1 MDFKK
6 ITEEDSLHDHLEE
19 NSVIEI
25 LNKINLEDQKVASAV
40 KEVIEPIKNLV
51 EAIVPKMKLGGRLFY
66 IGAGTSGRLGVV
78 DASECPPTFGVSFDL
93 VVGIIAGGYTAIR
106 KAV

>member
-40 KEVIEPIKNLV
+40 KQVIEPIKNLV
-51 EAIVPKMKLGGRLFY
+51 NQ
-66 IGAGTSGRLGVV
+66 
-78 DASECPPTFGVSFDL
+78 
-93 VVGIIAGGYTAIR
+93 
-106 KAV
+106 

>member
-25 LNKINLEDQKVASAV
+25 LNKINLADQKVASAV

-78 DASECPPTFGVSFDL
+78 DAS
-93 VVGIIAGGYTAIR
+93 
-106 KAV
+106 